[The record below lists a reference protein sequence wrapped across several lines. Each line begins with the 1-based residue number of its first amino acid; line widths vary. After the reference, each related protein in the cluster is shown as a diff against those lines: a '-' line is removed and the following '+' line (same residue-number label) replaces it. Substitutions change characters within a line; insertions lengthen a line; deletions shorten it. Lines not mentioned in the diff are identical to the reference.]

1 MRYKHPIFQHQE
13 EGESDAPKISPLS
26 LFVIGVLALL
36 AGYTGWLQLYK
47 SREMDAWARR
57 QQDSIAIIPGRRG
70 NLLDRNGTE
79 LNKSLPSYSLALHI
93 ERLRDPRDTQRRT
106 LDKVC
111 AAVSD
116 LAAFLGPDF
125 YHSRP
130 TRQEARKHIQR
141 NTPLPFILWKEVD
154 KATIDKWA
162 AARTQFPGTDLVL
175 AWKRHYEFPHSAS
188 LLRGKTGFG
197 APIFLP
203 EFKRYN
209 LSHLDLSGKSGL
221 ELALNAKLSGTA
233 GYEELR
239 IDALAYRQETV
250 SSSPATNGDDVTLTI
265 DIALQQEIERLLRS
279 QDLSGSVVLMDLR
292 TSEIL
297 AAVSEPSFPLDGTG
311 EPQAGSLVNRV
322 LGGTYPP
329 GSTLKPLVA
338 LAALQ
343 SGLVSTEE
351 RIDCPGFYA
360 LPDGRQVGCSK
371 RSGHGA
377 LNLEEALAYSC
388 NVFFCELGNRLGPLF
403 DGVGAGT
410 GLGEPPGTELRLQ
423 EKSGLRFTPEW
434 VENHRFSLPKWTA
447 GDAANA
453 AIGQGAWL
461 VSPMQLLIAL
471 AAVADGKR
479 RQPTFILGDYQ
490 QPAERLDWDAEQLA
504 AVQNGMLKCTEYGTG
519 KTMQVPGFNVLAKT
533 GTAEVGGGK
542 RPHALAFAALP
553 AEAPRLA
560 CICIIE
566 HGGGGGKV
574 AGPIVRQS
582 IQAALQ
588 KGF

>member
-1 MRYKHPIFQHQE
+1 MRYKHPIFQHQK
-13 EGESDAPKISPLS
+13 EGEGHASTSAPLS
-26 LFVIGVLALL
+26 LFIICVLALL
-36 AGYTGWLQLYK
+36 AGYIGWLQIFK
-47 SREMDAWARR
+47 SREMDAWAQR

-70 NLLDRNGTE
+70 NLLDRNGVE

-93 ERLRDPRDTQRRT
+93 EQLRDPRDTQRRT

-111 AAVSD
+111 SAVAD

-141 NTPLPFILWKEVD
+141 NTPLPFTRWKDVD
-154 KATIDKWA
+154 KETIDKWA
-162 AARTQFPGTDLVL
+162 AARAQFPGTELVL

-197 APIFLP
+197 TPVFLP

-209 LSHLDLSGKSGL
+209 LSHLDLSGESGL
-221 ELALNAKLSGTA
+221 ELALDAKLSGTA
-233 GYEELR
+233 GYEQLR

-265 DIALQQEIERLLRS
+265 DIALQQEIEALLRI
-279 QDLSGSVVLMDLR
+279 QHLAGAVVLMDLR
-292 TSEIL
+292 TSEML

-311 EPQAGSLVNRV
+311 EPQPGTLVNRV

-343 SGLVSTEE
+343 LGLVSPEE
-351 RIDCPGFYA
+351 TIECVGFYA

-371 RSGHGA
+371 RTGHGA

-388 NVFFCELGNRLGPLF
+388 NVFFCELGSRLGPLF
-403 DGVGAGT
+403 NNVGAST
-410 GLGEPPGTELRLQ
+410 GLGEPPGTELRIQ

-434 VENHRFSLPKWTA
+434 VENHRRTLPQWTT

-453 AIGQGAWL
+453 SIGQGAWL
-461 VSPMQLLIAL
+461 VSPIQLLIAL

-479 RQPTFILGDYQ
+479 HQPTFILGAYQ
-490 QPAERLDWDAEQLA
+490 QPAEQLDWDEEQLA
-504 AVQNGMLKCTEYGTG
+504 IVRNGMLKCTEYGTG

-533 GTAEVGGGK
+533 GTAEVGQGK

-560 CICIIE
+560 CLCIIE

-574 AGPIVRQS
+574 AGPIVRQTL
-582 IQAALQ
+582 QAALQ